1 MLALSPSIAPCQD
14 TRLAGIWSDKH
25 CFGPELRGEL
35 LVHRTASGWEARIAG
50 RYVEY
55 RGADDRL
62 VSDSRP
68 AAHFAG
74 AWTQRRRESSVTG
87 SSRSPQITGER
98 YATPLALVTRGE
110 NCYSGPVAQLEDTFT
125 VGVRDH
131 LRSRDYCRPTRSRRR
146 TKRGCARIRA
156 KPGCARNVYMSV
168 RTMNAR
174 SSQSYAAE
182 SSPMTA
188 WIIAC

>member
-14 TRLAGIWSDKH
+14 TRLAGICYDKH

-35 LVHRTASGWEARIAG
+35 LVHRTASEWEARIAG
-50 RYVEY
+50 RDVDY

-62 VSDSRP
+62 VSDFPSGGTLRGRLD
-68 AAHFAG
+68 AAKARIVGH
-74 AWTQRRRESSVTG
+74 WVQPVTA
-87 SSRSPQITGER
+87 ITGER
-98 YATPLALVTRGE
+98 YATPRAMVTRGE
-110 NCYSGPVAQLEDTFT
+110 NCYSGPVAPLEDTFT

-168 RTMNAR
+168 RTTNAR

>member
-1 MLALSPSIAPCQD
+1 MTSIA
-14 TRLAGIWSDKH
+14 LAQS
-25 CFGPELRGEL
+25 FGANCLCIVRRAGGKRESRGATSTIAAPT
-35 LVHRTASGWEARIAG
+35 TASYPI
-50 RYVEY
+50 
-55 RGADDRL
+55 
-62 VSDSRP
+62 SRP
-68 AAHFAG
+68 AARCAG

-110 NCYSGPVAQLEDTFT
+110 NCYSGPVAPLEDTFT

-168 RTMNAR
+168 RTTNAR